1 LNPDPEDEMHETDDA
16 EDDELYYDES
26 EMATGAGAA
35 ARLDALRRFDDQ
47 LVVSADL
54 ERHVAD
60 DPGRFEDE

>member
-1 LNPDPEDEMHETDDA
+1 
-16 EDDELYYDES
+16 
-26 EMATGAGAA
+26 MATGAGAA
-35 ARLDALRRFDDQ
+35 ARIEALRRFDDQ